1 MKRLVAFLCLA
12 ALLAVPAAEA
22 QTPARQKR
30 DREKCTLKTCGCD
43 VCLPRERFENDDPWK
58 KSQVC
63 WCELAQVNITENS
76 VKAHAQCLARVYAQ
90 ARKTG
95 KIVLYI
101 GNTGG

>member
-12 ALLAVPAAEA
+12 GLVPVPAAEA
-22 QTPARQKR
+22 QKPGPKKLGW
-30 DREKCTLKTCGCD
+30 DRCPLKTCGCN
-43 VCLPRERFENDDPWK
+43 VCLPRERFENDDLWK
-58 KSQVC
+58 KSQAC

-76 VKAHAQCLARVYAQ
+76 VKAHAQSLDRAYAE

>member
-12 ALLAVPAAEA
+12 GLLCVPAEA
-22 QTPARQKR
+22 QKPAATKQGEKR
-30 DREKCTLKTCGCD
+30 CTLKTCGCN
-43 VCLPRERFENDDPWK
+43 VCLPRERFENDDLWK

-63 WCELAQVNITENS
+63 WCELAGVNITENS
-76 VKAHAQCLARVYAQ
+76 VKAHAQCLDRVYAD